1 MDQPLDPCPLD
12 IRDVV
17 RLTGLTSRALRFYE
31 ARGLLEP
38 LRTYSGR
45 RLYGPAELERI
56 NHIVAMK
63 RAGLTLSQIGALT
76 RDRRLDLGALIDAQ
90 IAALDAKREEVGQA
104 RALLLIVK
112 SRLDRGEPVDAATFC
127 SLISNE
133 ELSMTKDQWDKVT
146 DRYFTPAQ
154 KQDFAEA
161 MGKMPEGF
169 DQDAY
174 TAQWAE
180 LGQRAKAA
188 IPLGPDSPEAQAIY
202 DDWQAQ
208 LAPFK
213 AVATPGMMTGVTTM
227 YEKMDEWQS
236 KPNAPS
242 PGFDA
247 ETFRFIQEIGRGREP
262 VG

>member
-1 MDQPLDPCPLD
+1 MEQPLD
-12 IRDVV
+12 IRPIDVRDVV
-17 RLTGLTSRALRFYE
+17 RMTGLTSRALRFYE
-31 ARGLLEP
+31 ARGLVMP

-45 RLYGPAELERI
+45 RLYGAAELERI
-56 NHIVAMK
+56 NQIVAMK
-63 RAGLTLSQIGALT
+63 RAGLTLAQIGALT
-76 RDRRLDLGALIDAQ
+76 RDRKLDLGALVDAQ
-90 IAALDAKREEVGQA
+90 IAALDAKAKELGAA
-104 RALLLIVK
+104 RALLLTVK
-112 SRLDRGEPVDAATFC
+112 SRLDRGESVDAATFC
-127 SLISNE
+127 SLISTE
-133 ELSMTKDQWDKVT
+133 ELTMTKDQWDKAT
-146 DRYFTPAQ
+146 GHYFTNEQ
-154 KQDFAEA
+154 KQEFATT

-180 LGQRAKAA
+180 LGRRAKAA

-236 KPNAPS
+236 KPDAPS

-247 ETFRFIQEIGRGREP
+247 ETFRFIQEIGRGRKP
-262 VG
+262 AG